1 MSRPTPLVRISVGI
15 VVERSKAAS
24 PWADFV
30 WRPVAA
36 LPGVPDARPWT
47 LLESDGET
55 TRFYAG
61 GADVGLYRSETP
73 RYIDNLASGT
83 PSLWVVLRRT
93 DDDPPYALFMVTADP
108 SEGEAFTE
116 SGDDMVEP
124 VPMPEAVQEMIA
136 GFVAEHP
143 VEETFYKRKQKRSDP
158 EALARR
164 DHLGRDRKP

>member
-1 MSRPTPLVRISVGI
+1 MSPPLARISVGI

-36 LPGVPDARPWT
+36 LPGVPDAQPWT
-47 LLESDGET
+47 PLEGDAET

-61 GADVGLYRSETP
+61 GAEVGLYPSETP
-73 RYIDNLASGT
+73 RYVDNLASGT

-108 SEGEAFTE
+108 SEGEAFTA

-136 GFVAEHP
+136 AFVAEHP
-143 VEETFYKRKQKRSDP
+143 VEETFYKRKQTRADP
-158 EALARR
+158 DALGRH

>member
-1 MSRPTPLVRISVGI
+1 MSPPLARIPVGI

-47 LLESDGET
+47 PLESNAET

-61 GADVGLYRSETP
+61 DAEVGLYPSETP
-73 RYIDNLASGT
+73 RYIDNLVSGT

-93 DDDPPYALFMVTADP
+93 EGDPPYALFMVTADP
-108 SEGEAFTE
+108 SEGEAFTA

-136 GFVAEHP
+136 AFVAEHP
-143 VEETFYKRKQKRSDP
+143 VEETFYKRKQTRADP
-158 EALARR
+158 DALGRH
-164 DHLGRDRKP
+164 DHLGRNRKP